1 MHDTEGLRRDENGG
15 SIHSMR
21 LHKNGK
27 IQAKSNLEFDY
38 LIVQFIYESSR
49 AKGISYIV
57 SGWRGWA

>member
-38 LIVQFIYESSR
+38 LIVQVIYE
-49 AKGISYIV
+49 
-57 SGWRGWA
+57 